1 MKKLLISAA
10 LCFSL
15 PASLMA
21 QQEFSSFTATGRAG
35 VSTTMTTDYQ
45 SIGINPANLAFAGR
59 FKEKSIAIG
68 FLEVGSSIHSRALTR
83 SQLAQSTFD
92 FDQTD
97 FDLKQKLE
105 AAKQFADNPLAIN
118 LDAAV
123 FGFSIQLPKVGA
135 FGVTVRD
142 RFQWYSR
149 FSTQMSDIVFAG
161 YNSQYF
167 DTLLLANG
175 STVLNNP
182 NLADSLRRQVTKGVS
197 GNPLELGT
205 ILNGAKVNFSWVR
218 EYNFSYANKILET
231 DNLQLMAG
239 VGFKYIQGFAGIDI
253 RGEAGAANLGYAT
266 LSPAFGVSFGEAEK
280 NNPNR
285 LTGGG
290 LQSTGTGF
298 GADFGVNLVYK
309 EKLKLGLSVT
319 NIGSMTWKYNL
330 YDLQNSQ
337 VIDVTSNG
345 FENYNIFTQAGEFTG
360 DDGIFNWKA
369 AASKTV
375 ALPTLIRA
383 GASLM
388 IGDKAEVGLDIV
400 MPGNE
405 EVGSFERSIVS
416 AGGDLYAL
424 PWLRLSSGF
433 TFGGNIEQRLN
444 MPIGVTFVLGD
455 QGSYEAGLASRDVLT
470 YFLQDGPTL
479 SVAFGFLRFRI

>member
-1 MKKLLISAA
+1 MKKVLAFIAA
-10 LCFSL
+10 TICSITGLY
-15 PASLMA
+15 A

-45 SIGINPANLAFAGR
+45 SIGINPANMAFKGR
-59 FKEKSIAIG
+59 YKEKSIAIG

-83 SQLAQSTFD
+83 SELAQSTFD
-92 FDQTD
+92 FNQSD

-123 FGFSIQLPKVGA
+123 LGFSIQLPKIGA
-135 FGVTVRD
+135 FGFTVRD

-167 DTLLLANG
+167 DTLVLSNG
-175 STVLNNP
+175 NAILNNP
-182 NLADSLRRQVTKGVS
+182 NLADSLRNQVTRGIT
-197 GNPLELGT
+197 GNPLQLGT
-205 ILNGAKVNFSWVR
+205 ILDGARVNFSWVR
-218 EYNFSYANKILET
+218 EYNFSYANKVLET

-253 RGEAGAANLGYAT
+253 RGEAGAATLGYAS
-266 LSPAFGVSFGEAEK
+266 LSPAFGVSFGDAEK
-280 NNPNR
+280 NNPNK

-298 GADFGVNLVYK
+298 GADFGLNLVYK
-309 EKLKLGLSVT
+309 EKLKMGFSVT
-319 NIGSMTWKYNL
+319 NLGSMTWKYNL

-360 DDGIFNWKA
+360 DEGIFNWTA

-375 ALPTLIRA
+375 ALPTLVRA
-383 GASLM
+383 GASLL
-388 IGDKAEVGLDIV
+388 INDLAEVGVDVV
-400 MPGNE
+400 MPANQ
-405 EVGSFERSIVS
+405 EVGSFERAIIS

-433 TFGGNIEQRLN
+433 TVGGNLEQRLN

-455 QGSYEAGLASRDVLT
+455 QGSYEAGIASRDVLT

-479 SVAFGFLRFRI
+479 SVAFGFLRFRL